1 VENDPIEELLLGA
14 YPNPERKGCPGSDTI
29 RGLANKAIP
38 HDDPA
43 WQHIWKCSPCFAE
56 FKELRDARRFNER
69 AVRRKRNLYW
79 ATAAGIILLC
89 IGAALAVLFLKRPK
103 VPQHAPVA
111 NVPTA
116 TPAYPAAVLNLEGV
130 STPRSA
136 EKSPSGGPVQI
147 QTLPRRA
154 VDLTV
159 YLPRGSEM
167 ESISLNSSTRETTF
181 SCPQKRKQLSRESSR
196 NSRLLWT
203 SPNFRQAPT
212 LSDPEGCLMECGA
225 HLASLCSECLNVRS
239 TPEENI

>member
-1 VENDPIEELLLGA
+1 VENDPIEELLLRA

-29 RGLANKAIP
+29 RALANKMIP
-38 HDDPA
+38 PDDPA

-89 IGAALAVLFLKRPK
+89 IGAALAVLFLNRGKL
-103 VPQHAPVA
+103 PQKAPVA

-130 STPRSA
+130 STTRSA
-136 EKSPSGGPVQI
+136 EKSPAGGPVQI

-159 YLPRGSEM
+159 YLPRGSEDG
-167 ESISLNSSTRETTF
+167 EYQLEFLNSRDDVLLSARAQAAITRGLTEFSTPVDLTKFPPGTY
-181 SCPQKRKQLSRESSR
+181 
-196 NSRLLWT
+196 T
-203 SPNFRQAPT
+203 
-212 LSDPEGCLMECGA
+212 
-225 HLASLCSECLNVRS
+225 VRS
-239 TPEENI
+239 RRLPDGMWRASNVTVE